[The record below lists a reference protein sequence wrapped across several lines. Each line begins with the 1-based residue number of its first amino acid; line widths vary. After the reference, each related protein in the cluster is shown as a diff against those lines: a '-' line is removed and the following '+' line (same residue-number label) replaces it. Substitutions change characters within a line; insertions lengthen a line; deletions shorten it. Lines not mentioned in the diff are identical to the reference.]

1 MTVIWTKMKLDV
13 VGYNI
18 THKVLTAVQLNCSA
32 LQCNS
37 QTLSAILSHMNIVY
51 CQPCGIL
58 LSFRASCIHKDSLA
72 NSACKSVMNKS
83 PQRIVTC

>member
-18 THKVLTAVQLNCSA
+18 KNKVLTAVQLNCSA

-37 QTLSAILSHMNIVY
+37 QTLSAILCHMNLVY
-51 CQPCGIL
+51 CELRGIC
-58 LSFRASCIHKDSLA
+58 F
-72 NSACKSVMNKS
+72 
-83 PQRIVTC
+83 

>member
-18 THKVLTAVQLNCSA
+18 TNKVLTAVQLNCSA

-37 QTLSAILSHMNIVY
+37 QTLSAILCHMNFVY
-51 CQPCGIL
+51 CELCGIR
-58 LSFRASCIHKDSLA
+58 F
-72 NSACKSVMNKS
+72 
-83 PQRIVTC
+83 